1 MVSDRT
7 RPRSQRAEKAVH
19 HRRELTRG
27 FHHIERDSDDQGIVL
42 DERHQEQPADKG
54 RANARQD
61 SGLSRGGSSGGKE

>member
-7 RPRSQRAEKAVH
+7 RPRSQRAEKNVP

-27 FHHIERDSDDQGIVL
+27 ATRIDRDADEQGVVL

-54 RANARQD
+54 RAHARETG
-61 SGLSRGGSSGGKE
+61 GLNKPVPPSAKD